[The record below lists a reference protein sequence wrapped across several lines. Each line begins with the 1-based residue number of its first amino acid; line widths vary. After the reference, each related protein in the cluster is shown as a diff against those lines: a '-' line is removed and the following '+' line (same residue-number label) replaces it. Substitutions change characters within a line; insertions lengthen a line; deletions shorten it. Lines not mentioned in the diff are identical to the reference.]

1 MPKRKRTKKE
11 ALERLP
17 SLPSGPLGKLPSP
30 LRVPLSVLKGAE
42 LGAKALIELDPL
54 NRLASP
60 TPKMTQKPGEMNMQT
75 QTSPVAKLAEV
86 VNDPSITV
94 DEAMMQVINDPA
106 VAMADNGEILVR
118 ANGGVNS
125 DFARAFS
132 MRAAGAKKT
141 KKRKNLKLAAAFRE
155 ANARMRTKSG
165 KLRKGK
171 TQADVARLAHRLL
184 KRM

>member
-11 ALERLP
+11 ALDRLP
-17 SLPSGPLGKLPSP
+17 SVPIPPIRKLPPP
-30 LRVPLSVLKGAE
+30 LRVPAAVLKSAEAGAI
-42 LGAKALIELDPL
+42 ALIELDPL

-60 TPKMTQKPGEMNMQT
+60 TPRMTPKTGDSNMQT

-118 ANGGVNS
+118 ANGGVDS

-132 MRAAGAKKT
+132 MRAAVAKKT
-141 KKRKNLKLAAAFRE
+141 KKRKNPKLAAAFRE

-171 TQADVARLAHRLL
+171 TQRDIARLAHRLL